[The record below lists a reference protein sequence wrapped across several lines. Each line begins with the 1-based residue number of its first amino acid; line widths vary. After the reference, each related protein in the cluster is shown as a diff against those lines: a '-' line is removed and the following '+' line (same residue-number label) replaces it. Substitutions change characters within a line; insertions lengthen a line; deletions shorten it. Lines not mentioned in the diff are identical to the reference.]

1 MVSLRKRILLDL
13 FASPMTVI
21 PTTIGTSLLLMSG
34 IIGGD
39 TAFYGI
45 LGLLVGAGSLL
56 TNFVFNLDHISQ
68 KASNQ
73 WLQEA
78 QETKE
83 QELNALDTKLAQTA
97 DPKDE
102 QVLRNLRAVYQKF
115 CSDLK
120 SRESYSIPED
130 MLSTID
136 KLFKSCILKIEQSL
150 ELWTM
155 SQTVTGQIRTR
166 IISNRGKLLAEVE
179 QSILDLSE
187 TIGEVWDLHRHA
199 DNTDLNRLRERMKTQ
214 LQVAKSTEERMRELT
229 QENKLDRFRD
239 YENLAE

>member
-21 PTTIGTSLLLMSG
+21 PTTVGTSLLLMSG

-155 SQTVTGQIRTR
+155 SQTVTGKIRTR